1 MALLPFAQAL
11 VVGADTATGAYLAR
25 LLNARGVGVSG
36 VMTAADDAVGRL
48 GSLGIADAVVPVSA
62 DDVAGLIG
70 ALPGIAVFGVAGDAA
85 IDAALNAAAEA
96 GAAEAHGRRFCQIA
110 DIDALRTAP
119 ALVARVQRLAA
130 LRRDRGLAFAAAVL
144 HSHDSRLAPA
154 NTLPG
159 RITTAA
165 FRAAQP
171 GGLPGVLELV
181 ETGPRD
187 WGWTPE
193 YVDAV
198 IRLAALD
205 RPVDLAI
212 GSGTPLSVADFAR
225 EAFGFFGL
233 DSADHVRMSPPPSG
247 TATEAPVDRARLKA
261 ATGWQ
266 ASTAGRD
273 LVRAL
278 CEGAAGRA

>member
-11 VVGADTATGAYLAR
+11 VIGADTATGAYLAR
-25 LLNARGVGVSG
+25 LLDARGVGVSG
-36 VMTAADDAVGRL
+36 VMTAADDAAGRL
-48 GSLGIADAVVPVSA
+48 ASLGIADAVVPVPA
-62 DDVAGLIG
+62 DEVAGLVA
-70 ALPGIAVFGVAGDAA
+70 ALPGIAIFGVAGDAA
-85 IDAALNAAAEA
+85 IDAALSAAAGA
-96 GAAEAHGRRFCQIA
+96 GTAEARRRRFCQIA

-119 ALVARVQRLAA
+119 ALVARVQHIGA
-130 LRRDRGLAFAAAVL
+130 LRRDRGLSFATAVL
-144 HSHDSRLAPA
+144 HSHDSRLASA
-154 NTLPG
+154 DTLPG

-233 DSADHVRMSPPPSG
+233 DSADHVRLIPPPAG
-247 TATEAPVDRARLKA
+247 AAAEAPIDRDRLKA

-266 ASTAGRD
+266 ASTTGRD